1 MSTEIIDVTKRY
13 GAVSALRDVSLR
25 VDDGEF
31 VAILGPSGCGKTTLL
46 RVLAGFEAPT
56 AGEVRIADRSVGQP
70 DHSVPTERR
79 NLGMVFQSFA
89 LWPHIDVAGHVR
101 FPLDYQRHLPA
112 DIKSA
117 KEARVA
123 EVLDIIGLRG
133 LGARMPHEL
142 SGGQRQRVA
151 LARAIAARPAL
162 LLMDEPLSS
171 LDAAL
176 RDEMRREIQ
185 NVHRAT
191 RASIVYVTHDQAE
204 ALAMADRVVVMLD
217 GSIEQ
222 VGTPEDV
229 FLRPESEFVARFV
242 GKANLV
248 EGSWDGT
255 WFRPAVGG
263 GDLVWDGADVAAA
276 FRQRGLFP
284 VRPDELEPR
293 PADGVDGADGVPC
306 VVRNVLFQGRDIHY
320 TVEVGDPTRRGVE
333 PRPHWEVYSTVRVEL
348 GERVALSLRRRA
360 SA

>member
-1 MSTEIIDVTKRY
+1 MSTEIIDVAKRY
-13 GAVSALRDVSLR
+13 GAVSALRGVSLR
-25 VDDGEF
+25 VDEGEF

-46 RVLAGFEAPT
+46 RVVAGFEAPT
-56 AGEVRIADRSVGQP
+56 AGEVRIAGRSVGQP
-70 DHSVPTERR
+70 DRSVPTERR

-112 DIKSA
+112 DIKAA

-123 EVLDIIGLRG
+123 EVLDTIGLQDMG
-133 LGARMPHEL
+133 TRMPHEL

-191 RASIVYVTHDQAE
+191 GASIVYVTHDQAE

-217 GSIEQ
+217 GRVEQ

-248 EGSWDGT
+248 EGVWDGT
-255 WFRPAVGG
+255 RFRPAVGG
-263 GDLVWDGADVAAA
+263 GEVVWDGSDVAAG
-276 FRQRGLFP
+276 FRERGLFP

-293 PADGVDGADGVPC
+293 PADTAEGIPC
-306 VVRNVLFQGRDIHY
+306 VVRNVLFQGRDVHY
-320 TVEVGDPTRRGVE
+320 TVEVGGTT
-333 PRPHWEVYSTVRVEL
+333 WEVYSTARVEP
-348 GERVALSLRRRA
+348 GERVALSLRHRA
-360 SA
+360 PV